1 MVGALRRHD
10 GYLADSLLYIDAP
23 PWMLLGGLAQPGVL
37 IRPVPPEEL
46 PEHERGES
54 QVLVAQSVETG
65 VVLPTFPSVPA
76 AEVPL
81 TDSIRVRVPQ
91 HPDSDSD
98 SDGTATALFNRLR
111 LGFSD
116 RNGRASG
123 RGRERNRDGD
133 GLADAGCAAPS

>member
-1 MVGALRRHD
+1 M
-10 GYLADSLLYIDAP
+10 
-23 PWMLLGGLAQPGVL
+23 
-37 IRPVPPEEL
+37 
-46 PEHERGES
+46 
-54 QVLVAQSVETG
+54 LVAQSVETG

-76 AEVPL
+76 GEVPL

-98 SDGTATALFNRLR
+98 SDGTAAALFPRLR
-111 LGFSD
+111 PGFSD